1 MKSNQVGDVNIT
13 AGPYPFKISVG
24 SRVTEEDAKV
34 TFLLPKSP
42 VLNYPNKITDKDFE
56 GWVQERSTYQAITL
70 DPHYETPLSMHDTG
84 EDPTSGNLAIAKYGN
99 GNFVYASLVFFR
111 QLPAGVP
118 GAYRLM
124 ANLIALPKNK

>member
-84 EDPTSGNLAIAKYGN
+84 EDPSTGNLALAKYWN
-99 GNFVYASLVFFR
+99 RWYFAVLLFLLAQIILYYFLTVHFNSR
-111 QLPAGVP
+111 
-118 GAYRLM
+118 
-124 ANLIALPKNK
+124 